1 MSLEDLIDNL
11 KADIKELNDRIG
23 RHAAYLQVEVLNIM
37 EFERR
42 TEEHAHS
49 QYDRR

>member
-11 KADIKELNDRIG
+11 KADIKELNDRLG

-42 TEEHAHS
+42 TEEHANPKH
-49 QYDRR
+49 DRR